1 MLSKKNAVIYG
12 ASPSLGGAVAREMAR
27 AGARVFVTNHR
38 MEVAE
43 KVADQ
48 IRSEGGLAEAAQVDA
63 TDEIS
68 IQTHLDG
75 VIKKAGT
82 IDISFNLIGIKV
94 IQNIPLIEMKV
105 DDFVHPV
112 SDAMHT
118 HFLTATAAGRL
129 MSKQGSGVILSLTA
143 TPGGIGYPGVGGFG
157 PLCCAMEAFSRNLA
171 CELGPSGVRVVNIR
185 SGGSLDSRPFKEASA
200 SGVAG
205 VEDVFKKMK
214 ADTMLKEMPSMS
226 DIAST
231 AVFLASEMARR
242 ITGVTIDVTVGTTA
256 GLNHRTNG
264 NAHQPNIRPNPV
276 R

>member
-1 MLSKKNAVIYG
+1 MLNKKIAVIYG
-12 ASPSLGGAVAREMAR
+12 ASASLGGAVAREMAR
-27 AGARVFVTNHR
+27 AGAWVFVTNHR
-38 MEVAE
+38 LEVAE

-48 IRSEGGLAEAAQVDA
+48 IRSEGGLAEAARVDA

-68 IQTHLDG
+68 IQSHLDS

-118 HFLTATAAGRL
+118 HFLTATAAGRQ

-157 PLCCAMEAFSRNLA
+157 PVCCAIEAFSRNLA

-185 SGGSLDSRPFKEASA
+185 SGGSLDSRPFKEAIE
-200 SGVAG
+200 SGAAG
-205 VEDVFKKMK
+205 VEEVFKKMK

-256 GLNHRTNG
+256 GLNHRTKG
-264 NAHQPNIRPNPV
+264 NVHEPNIRPNPV
-276 R
+276 G